1 MFRGLNSGAGG
12 WEAGTQCEG
21 APVSMGNPQ
30 VLPAPRL
37 GLSEGGCGGHGEDKV
52 LGLGT
57 VETEL
62 AGSTWARGEAGTYG
76 FGRSRLAAPGTEVV
90 NL

>member
-1 MFRGLNSGAGG
+1 M
-12 WEAGTQCEG
+12 
-21 APVSMGNPQ
+21 SMGNPQ